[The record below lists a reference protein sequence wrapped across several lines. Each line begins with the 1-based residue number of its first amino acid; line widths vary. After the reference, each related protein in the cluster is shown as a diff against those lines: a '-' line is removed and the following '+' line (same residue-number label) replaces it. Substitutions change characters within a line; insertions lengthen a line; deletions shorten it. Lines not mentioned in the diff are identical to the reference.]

1 MRKLLALASISVL
14 TLTLA
19 VPGLAA
25 KPDKTPPGQEPPA
38 GLTCAD
44 WEFDDPT
51 LWTVGSASDDF
62 SVKLDVDEGSPETQ
76 VACFDVSSAEGD
88 WIIDIVEAVDVAGLQ
103 VHIKDSQPGD
113 FCFREGY
120 GGKKNPIPSP
130 IEPIVVTDVPAADI
144 DACTPGE
151 VGLAADGHEDLVFM
165 VAFTPERGA
174 STPSVT
180 IEVDLPPTNDG
191 P

>member
-19 VPGLAA
+19 VPGLAR
-25 KPDKTPPGQEPPA
+25 PDKTPPGQEPPK

-62 SVKLDVDEGSPETQ
+62 SVPLTPEKPA
-76 VACFDVSSAEGD
+76 ACFDVSSAEGE

-103 VHIKDSQPGD
+103 VQIKDSVPGD

-120 GGKKNPIPSP
+120 GGKKNPIPNEP
-130 IEPIVVTDVPAADI
+130 IEVWVPAAGI

-151 VGLAADGHEDLVFM
+151 VGLAADQDPQLVFM
-165 VAFTPERGA
+165 VSFAPERGA

>member
-1 MRKLLALASISVL
+1 MRKLLALASVSVL
-14 TLTLA
+14 TFSLA
-19 VPGLAA
+19 VPGVAR
-25 KPDKTPPGQEPPA
+25 PDKNPPGQEPLE
-38 GLTCAD
+38 GLTCQERLELD
-44 WEFDDPT
+44 QFDESD
-51 LWTVGSASDDF
+51 LWTVGSASGDF
-62 SVKLDVDEGSPETQ
+62 FVKLDVDEGSPETQ

-103 VHIKDSQPGD
+103 VQIKDSVPGD

-120 GGKKNPIPSP
+120 GGKKNPIPNEP
-130 IEPIVVTDVPAADI
+130 IEVWVPAAGI

-165 VAFTPERGA
+165 VSFAPERGA

-180 IEVDLPPTNDG
+180 IEVDLPSTNDG